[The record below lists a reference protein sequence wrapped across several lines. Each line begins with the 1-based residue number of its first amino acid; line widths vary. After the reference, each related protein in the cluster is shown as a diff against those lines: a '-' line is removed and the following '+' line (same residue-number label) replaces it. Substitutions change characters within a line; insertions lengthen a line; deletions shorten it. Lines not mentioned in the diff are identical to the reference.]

1 VKGGGRAAGSDIDAD
16 SDGDDDDD
24 EPAPKR
30 KPAKRQKRAGADEEG
45 GSSRKG
51 TGFGKPLPLSD
62 EFAAACGKPAMNRG
76 EISKWLFD
84 YCKEHDLKVG

>member
-1 VKGGGRAAGSDIDAD
+1 MRRAAGSDSDAD
-16 SDGDDDDD
+16 SDGDDDD

-30 KPAKRQKRAGADEEG
+30 KPAKRQRKAADEEG

-76 EISKWLFD
+76 EISKWLFA
-84 YCKEHDLKVG
+84 YCNEHDLKVG